1 MVLSQKLGVV
11 ILSAVKLVLFK
22 AKVLICAVER
32 GEQDAFIPTGVS
44 ELRAG
49 DRVSIVARPVEALR
63 FFRQIGIPRTKVRQ
77 TMIIGGLIQERK
89 TDYLDSIPII
99 NQIPIIKRLFGNTN
113 ANVERTELL
122 VLITGYI
129 INEKSPVEEMIKR
142 YNDSLRSLN
151 SFNKDIKERGK
162 SSNRNRRMLNNPEFW
177 K

>member
-1 MVLSQKLGVV
+1 MILTVTPQITSTNLISLDIKQELSSVV
-11 ILSAVKLVLFK
+11 KTTSSDINS
-22 AKVLICAVER
+22 
-32 GEQDAFIPTGVS
+32 PTFS
-44 ELRAG
+44 K
-49 DRVSIVARPVEALR
+49 RVIETNMTVAN
-63 FFRQIGIPRTKVRQ
+63 GK
-77 TMIIGGLIQERK
+77 TMILGGLIQERK